1 MKIPNT
7 IIIVTTLKPDYSID
21 LIEEKKILKTLRSL
35 NNWN

>member
-21 LIEEKKILKTLRSL
+21 LIKKKENSENIKIS
-35 NNWN
+35 

>member
-21 LIEEKKILKTLRSL
+21 LIKKKNSENIKIS
-35 NNWN
+35 